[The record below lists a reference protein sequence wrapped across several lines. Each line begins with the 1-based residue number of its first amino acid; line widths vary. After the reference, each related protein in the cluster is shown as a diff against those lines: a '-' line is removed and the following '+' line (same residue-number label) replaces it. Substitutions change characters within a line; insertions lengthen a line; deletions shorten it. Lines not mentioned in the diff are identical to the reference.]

1 MVFVFML
8 SPLVHFMSG
17 LPRSGSTLLAAILRQ
32 NPVVAEAGYISPV
45 APMIVKLTSVMVE
58 GEYQTEFDTKTRDR
72 VLQGVL
78 LNYYGKLSAPE
89 GQQPM
94 IIDNSRIWCTRLGLA
109 NALFPGSKVICCV
122 RDPVWI
128 IDSFERLIQRN
139 PLLGSKIVPIER
151 RGNLYS
157 RIDYILG
164 ADGPFGFCWRAF
176 NEAYH
181 GDMAHNLIV
190 VDYDRLVND
199 PAGTMTTLTDALQL
213 PAWRY
218 DFERVQFEEPV
229 AFDQNLNSPG
239 QHIVRERVGAI
250 PRRLSIPP
258 EIASRLAGGTFWRD
272 SRKNPG
278 GATIIA

>member
-1 MVFVFML
+1 
-8 SPLVHFMSG
+8 MSG

-45 APMIVKLTSVMVE
+45 APMIVKLSSVMVE
-58 GEYQTEFDTKTRDR
+58 GEYQTEFDTETRDR
-72 VLQGVL
+72 VLRGVL
-78 LNYYGKLSAPE
+78 LNYYGKLPAPE
-89 GQQPM
+89 RQRPV
-94 IIDNSRIWCTRLGLA
+94 IIDNSRIWCTRVGLA
-109 NALFPGSKVICCV
+109 NALFPGSRIICCV
-122 RDPVWI
+122 RDPARI
-128 IDSFERLIQRN
+128 IDSFERLIQKN

-157 RIDYILG
+157 RIDYILA

-176 NEAYH
+176 NEAYF

-199 PAGTMTTLTDALQL
+199 PGGTMAILTDALQL

-229 AFDQNLNSPG
+229 AFDHNLNSPG
-239 QHIVRERVGAI
+239 QHIVRERVGAVH
-250 PRRLSIPP
+250 RRLAIPP
-258 EIASRLAGGTFWRD
+258 RNCVATGGGHILAR
-272 SRKNPG
+272 S
-278 GATIIA
+278 